1 MIIDNTEIFDLGL
14 CVRSVRRGLCINRV
28 ITYNIKENK
37 IRDTVAL
44 LVSKMP
50 FAADLGVQLLLSL
63 GL

>member
-14 CVRSVRRGLCINRV
+14 CARSVRGLYINRV

>member
-14 CVRSVRRGLCINRV
+14 CVRSVRRGLYINRV